1 MSGGDDA
8 RTLQPGNRRWQQ
20 LEALFD
26 EGTALPRGQRAGWL
40 AALPVEPGVRDE
52 LSRLLAADSGG
63 HTLRDRV
70 DAVVATASVAPS
82 MGERIGPWRLLE
94 QIGAGGMGA
103 VFLVERVD
111 GGFAQQAALKLVR
124 GVATQQ
130 SIRQLR
136 HERQVLAAL
145 EHPGIAR
152 LLDGGETV
160 QGQPYLVMEYVR
172 GDPITVAARRRNL
185 GLRDRLR
192 LLREVALAVHHAHRQ
207 LVIHRDI
214 KPGNVLL
221 REDGRPV
228 LLDFG
233 IAKLLDADA
242 QAQQT
247 GTAPYFTPAYA
258 SPEQRRGQPVSTA
271 TDIYALGLL
280 LAELVTCRPAV
291 LDPSGRLRAPSEQMP
306 RAGRGA
312 VRGDIDRIV
321 LRACAEEPE
330 RRYESAAAL
339 ANDIERHLAGLP
351 VRAAPDSGWYVFGK
365 FLRRHPAGVALA
377 LFTAGVLAVS
387 AWQVV
392 ADRNRAL
399 LAEQRA
405 EQEARSAQAVTAY
418 LVGLFRE
425 ADPGSGRGR
434 SLRPAELIDRGVARL
449 AAEPAL
455 EPAARAHLLGALGS
469 IYNLLGLPQKG
480 SQTLEDAVRHA
491 RDSGVD
497 GVLADALSSLGAALE
512 ERGQFDRAEQ
522 VLTEA
527 QALYLQQQDRVQAA
541 NAQAG
546 IGLVQSRMGRFAEAE
561 ATLHEAHAALVAA
574 QGRDSLDA
582 LRVAAFRSEVLRDSG
597 RAPEARAELERLL
610 SVMQARLPE
619 DHPRLLEAYGYYA
632 NTLLLLDDTA
642 RAQEVFERMLVHR
655 QRLLEQDRSPL
666 GFVHNGLGT
675 LYYQQGRTREAAEQ
689 MTLALA
695 IGERTL
701 GPDDSSLALDINN
714 VGSLYEEMGDYVR
727 AEPLLRRAYAIMER
741 AQADR
746 PAQFAQFRQN
756 LGRLLMLAGKADE
769 AFPLIEAPIADEPGD
784 PWAMQRAR
792 RAFHRAEWQRRY
804 GDPGQAA
811 VLLDEAAPLIDA
823 VSGRNSARYAALLR
837 SRGLLSMAIGSTA
850 DARQQLQEARALL
863 AAARGERYIGV
874 AEIDLDLAELD
885 LRNADREAAR
895 ARLYAAAP
903 IIDEVAAVTAPQ
915 RSRLAELQ
923 GAAGPRR

>member
-1 MSGGDDA
+1 MNAGKDETTASPEAG
-8 RTLQPGNRRWQQ
+8 RRWQQ

-26 EGTALPRGQRAGWL
+26 QGIALPADQRDAWL
-40 AALPVEPGVRDE
+40 ASLPIAPDLRDE
-52 LSRLLAADSGG
+52 LSRLLAADSAGQ
-63 HTLRDRV
+63 TLQARV
-70 DAVVATASVAPS
+70 EAVVASAALAPA
-82 MGERIGPWRLLE
+82 MGERIGPWRLVE

-111 GGFAQQAALKLVR
+111 GGFTQQAALKLVR
-124 GVATQQ
+124 GVATPQ
-130 SIRQLR
+130 SIRALR
-136 HERQVLAAL
+136 HERRVLAAL

-152 LLDGGETV
+152 LLDGGETA

-172 GDPITVAARRRNL
+172 GEPITAAVLSR
-185 GLRDRLR
+185 GIALRDRLR

-242 QAQQT
+242 AAHT
-247 GTAPYFTPAYA
+247 GTAAYFTPAYA
-258 SPEQRRGQPVSTA
+258 SPEQRHGKPVTTA

-280 LAELVTCRPAV
+280 LVELITGQPAAV
-291 LDPSGRLRAPSEQMP
+291 DGLGRLRAPSEQMP
-306 RAGRGA
+306 RGRRSA
-312 VRGDIDRIV
+312 VRGDLDRIV

-339 ANDIERHLAGLP
+339 ANDIERHMAGLP
-351 VRAAPDSGWYVFGK
+351 VRAAPDSRWYVLGK

-377 LFTAGVLAVS
+377 LATAAVLAVS

-392 ADRNRAL
+392 EDRNRAL
-399 LAEQRA
+399 RAEQRA

-449 AAEPAL
+449 AAEQAL

-491 RDSGVD
+491 RQSGVD
-497 GVLADALSSLGAALE
+497 GVLADALASLGAALE
-512 ERGQFDRAEQ
+512 ERGQFDRAEH
-522 VLTEA
+522 VLAEA
-527 QALYLQQQDRVQAA
+527 HALYLQQGDPVQAA
-541 NAQAG
+541 NAKAG

-561 ATLHEAHAALVAA
+561 RTLSDAHTALLAT

-582 LRVAAFRSEVLRDSG
+582 IRVLAFRSEVLRESG
-597 RAPEARAELERLL
+597 RAAQAREELEHLL
-610 SVMQARLPE
+610 SRMRARLPE

-642 RAQEVFERMLVHR
+642 RAQEIFELMLLHR

-689 MTLALA
+689 MALALA

-701 GPDDSSLALDINN
+701 GPDDSSLALDLNN
-714 VGSLYEEMGDYVR
+714 VGSLYEEMGDYAR

-769 AFPLIEAPIADEPGD
+769 AFALVEAPIADEPGD

-804 GDPGQAA
+804 GDPDEAA
-811 VLLDEAAPLIDA
+811 RLLDEAAPLIEA
-823 VSGRNSARYAALLR
+823 VSGRDSARYAAVLR
-837 SRGLLSMAIGSTA
+837 SRGLLALA
-850 DARQQLQEARALL
+850 DGLDGEARLRLQEARDLL
-863 AAARGERYIGV
+863 ATARGDGYIGV

-885 LRNADREAAR
+885 LREGQRGVARRRLDAAGPVIEAVAV
-895 ARLYAAAP
+895 AAAP
-903 IIDEVAAVTAPQ
+903 Q
-915 RSRLAELQ
+915 RARLAELQ
-923 GAAGPRR
+923 KAVGG